1 MKSRRNQIGGLL
13 LLVVAGLL
21 LSGLLSSAQ
30 QTSDTVPLDEAAIFR
45 THVAHRNANLWRSQ
59 SGSSTT
65 SNGVG
70 NSAKP
75 GGGGGGSIFAGTPY
89 AVGDTVTP
97 TKTAPEA
104 EEHIAVHPLDST
116 ILVAAISDF
125 SVTGGWNRT
134 KYAYSLTNVS
144 GWSESFVA
152 LDGNNRPVTSDGQSW
167 DANSDPVVA
176 IDNYGNVYLANLYF
190 NATNGNS
197 ANGLYVSVDNVS
209 GSVSFTQAA
218 TYPVATNLNP
228 STNVDEDKEWIAV
241 DPTRIVACPSG
252 SPNPNGN
259 AVYASWTRFI
269 GSSDAIVFS
278 RSLDCGKTWTPAIQ
292 VSPTNQNGGVQG
304 SAVAVGPNGKVYVV
318 WEVFFIGGQR
328 RHYLSTSSDGGATFI
343 PATPVQS
350 SFTFTELKF
359 NSTYRKNSFPA
370 LAVSPTNGDV
380 YVVYAD
386 QPSNTVGAQIEFMK
400 STNGGLTFSNPVVIN
415 DVSTGQQFFPA
426 VAVDGEGVIHVS
438 WFDTRKGSGSTAL
451 YDIYATH
458 STDAGAH
465 FTPNA
470 KVTGSIINAGN
481 ASFIGDYSGIAA
493 ATDASGN
500 HYAHPVWTSGGFNG
514 GKLQT
519 ATLQVPLP

>member
-1 MKSRRNQIGGLL
+1 MRSRRNQVGGLL
-13 LLVVAGLL
+13 LLVVSGLF
-21 LSGLLSSAQ
+21 LSGLLSNAQ
-30 QTSDTVPLDEAAIFR
+30 QTSETVPLDRAAIFR

-75 GGGGGGSIFAGTPY
+75 GGGSGGSIFAGTLY
-89 AVGDTVTP
+89 KVGDTVTP
-97 TKTAPEA
+97 TTTTGPEA
-104 EEHIAVHPLDST
+104 EEHIAVSPSDST
-116 ILVAAISDF
+116 TLVAAISDF
-125 SVTGGWNRT
+125 SVSGGWNRT
-134 KYAYSLTNVS
+134 RYAFSTDITNNWAS
-144 GWSESFVA
+144 WNDAFVE
-152 LDGNNRPVTSDGQSW
+152 LDANNRPVTSDNQSW

-176 IDNYGNVYLANLYF
+176 IDKAGNAYLADLYF
-190 NATNGNS
+190 NATNGNG

-209 GSVSFTQAA
+209 GGVYFTKAA
-218 TYPVATNLNP
+218 TYPVAANLSP
-228 STNVDEDKEWIAV
+228 STNIDEDKEWIAV
-241 DPTRIVACPSG
+241 DNSNSQYSG
-252 SPNPNGN
+252 R
-259 AVYASWTRFI
+259 VYVSWTRFV
-269 GSSDAIVFS
+269 GNSDMIMVSYSA
-278 RSLDCGKTWTPAIQ
+278 DQGHTWSPAIQ

-304 SAVAVGPNGKVYVV
+304 SAVAVGPSGEVYVV

-328 RHYLSTSSDGGATFI
+328 RHYLSTSSDGGANFL

-400 STNGGLTFSNPVVIN
+400 STDGGLTFSKPVVIN

-426 VAVDGEGVIHVS
+426 VTVDGAGVIHVS
-438 WFDTRKGSGSTAL
+438 WFDTRKSGGTSSL
-451 YDIYATH
+451 YDIYATR

-470 KVTGSIINAGN
+470 KVTGSIINAGS

-493 ATDASGN
+493 GGGS
-500 HYAHPVWTSGGFNG
+500 AHPVWTNGGFNG

-519 ATLQVPLP
+519 ATLH